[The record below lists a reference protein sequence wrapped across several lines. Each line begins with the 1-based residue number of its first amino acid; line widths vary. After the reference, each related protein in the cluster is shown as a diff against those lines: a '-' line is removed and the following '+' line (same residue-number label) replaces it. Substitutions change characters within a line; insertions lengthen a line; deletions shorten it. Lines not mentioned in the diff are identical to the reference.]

1 MATQNQRREQSAFT
15 SCPTKRVGISQDDFL
30 QSNKYLIDSTSSAPK
45 GGACKGEDVSLW
57 FPVSKNGS
65 FSRNDIQRQKKGI
78 EICRG
83 CAVRAECLMYSL
95 EHEPVGIWGG
105 FPETARALLAT
116 FWKITNKRNWNVKAS
131 FIRYRQVSDYIVNE
145 QDISFI
151 RKLARDRNLAQPP
164 TSERTGLSATAQR
177 RISIGLADTVS

>member
-1 MATQNQRREQSAFT
+1 MATQNQRRENSAFS
-15 SCPTKRVGISQDDFL
+15 SCPTTRATLAQDDFL
-30 QSNKYLIDSTSSAPK
+30 QSNKYLIDSTASAPK
-45 GGACKGEDVSLW
+45 GGACRGEDTSLW
-57 FPVSKNGS
+57 FPVSKNGAY
-65 FSRNDIQRQKKGI
+65 SRHDVEKQKKGI

-105 FPETARALLAT
+105 FPETARSLLAH
-116 FWKITNKRNWNVKAS
+116 FWKITNKRNWTVKAS

-151 RKLARDRNLAQPP
+151 RKLARDNNLAQPP
-164 TSERTGLSATAQR
+164 TFERSGLSATAKR
-177 RISIGLADTVS
+177 RISLGLADTTS